1 MPSMTSQTLRNPN
14 IFLLHVSNAKKRS
27 NAEMPSQHTN
37 GWRNA
42 STSASAAWTAHA
54 IADGERSPSE
64 NMHQFLSLAPFL
76 PLRCTICFVL
86 NLFYQ
91 HCHLLF
97 DGIIFLFFFFFPM
110 ALSFPSVAIP
120 QSYLAIPSKQMVE
133 HHCIIVPTTHGASTR
148 TMDKVSPFKLMFS
161 THRLFCLLNA
171 LEKCSRF
178 YWFILILN
186 VPFISLSSIFP
197 YWGFHCFS

>member
-1 MPSMTSQTLRNPN
+1 
-14 IFLLHVSNAKKRS
+14 
-27 NAEMPSQHTN
+27 
-37 GWRNA
+37 
-42 STSASAAWTAHA
+42 
-54 IADGERSPSE
+54 
-64 NMHQFLSLAPFL
+64 MHQFLSLAPFL

-110 ALSFPSVAIP
+110 ALHFSPVAIP

-148 TMDKVSPFKLMFS
+148 TMDKVSPFKPMFS

-186 VPFISLSSIFP
+186 VPFIALSSISP
-197 YWGFHCFS
+197 IGVSLFHIKFVYHILMFFFFSFLFF